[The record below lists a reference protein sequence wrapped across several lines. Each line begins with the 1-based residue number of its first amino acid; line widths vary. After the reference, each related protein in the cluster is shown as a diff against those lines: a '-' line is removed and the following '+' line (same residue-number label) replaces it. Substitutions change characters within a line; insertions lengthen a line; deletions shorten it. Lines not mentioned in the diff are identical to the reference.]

1 MMMDMYQVKNIKNLR
16 ETVKNMVMNV
26 LNLGCRPNRRKN
38 SIQELQNKLAL
49 KICWVSKIWDYFSG
63 LPKNY
68 CCRHVAMML
77 ILDIQWTHGKVDR
90 EGQHYHLQDIF
101 HVEKISSR

>member
-49 KICWVSKIWDYFSG
+49 KICRVQRQATENLG
-63 LPKNY
+63 LLFRLTKELLLQT
-68 CCRHVAMML
+68 CC
-77 ILDIQWTHGKVDR
+77 DDVDF
-90 EGQHYHLQDIF
+90 GHPMDLW
-101 HVEKISSR
+101 